1 MTCFSFPIT
10 WDYLANKCTTSS
22 KKASTVYIIIV
33 RLPTICG
40 RRQIGPYFCLERY
53 YEGEKGEI
61 CTRVKKAD
69 SLFDTLPSNCF
80 DEYKEY
86 FS

>member
-1 MTCFSFPIT
+1 MHYYT
-10 WDYLANKCTTSS
+10 S
-22 KKASTVYIIIV
+22 KKGSAVYIIIV
-33 RLPTICG
+33 RLLTICG

-53 YEGEKGEI
+53 YEGEKGEKR
-61 CTRVKKAD
+61 TRVKKKAD